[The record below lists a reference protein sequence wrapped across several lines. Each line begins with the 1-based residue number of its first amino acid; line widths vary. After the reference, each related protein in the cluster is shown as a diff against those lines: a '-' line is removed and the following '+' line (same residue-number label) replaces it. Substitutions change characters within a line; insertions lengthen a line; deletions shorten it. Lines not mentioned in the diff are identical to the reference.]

1 MGLYRDEAVVI
12 RTSRLGEADRIITLL
27 TREHGRIRAVAK
39 GVRRT
44 KSKFGARLEPAST
57 IDVQL
62 HTGKTFDIIT
72 EAVSKE
78 NFGDE
83 LSSDYQKWTIASAI
97 LETAERFTLNEHEPS
112 KQQYLLVVGALRS
125 LAREEHA
132 PSLILDAF
140 LLRSLAVGGYA
151 PALESCF
158 RCEKSGPHR
167 FFSLAG
173 GGSVCSDCR
182 PSGSA
187 TVSSDALA
195 LMGALISGEWSSAD
209 NVEQKV
215 QREASGVV
223 AAYLQFHLER
233 SLRSLPLV
241 ERV

>member
-1 MGLYRDEAVVI
+1 VGLYRDEAVVI

-57 IDVQL
+57 VDVQL

-72 EAVSKE
+72 EAVSRE

-83 LSSDYQKWTIASAI
+83 LSADYQKWTIASAI
-97 LETAERFTLNEHEPS
+97 LETAERFTLNEQEPS
-112 KQQYLLVVGALRS
+112 REQYLLVVGALGS
-125 LAREEHA
+125 LARDEHP

-158 RCEKSGPHR
+158 RCESGGPHR
-167 FFSLAG
+167 FSLAG
-173 GGSVCSDCR
+173 GGSVCGQCR

-187 TVSSDALA
+187 TVSPEALA
-195 LMGALISGEWSSAD
+195 LMGALLTGKWSAAD
-209 NVEQKV
+209 SIELKV
-215 QREASGVV
+215 QREASGIV